1 MWEKYRHESKQTI
14 CIIGVLILAA
24 KLCKAD
30 GHFSIQEE
38 EEILRL
44 LPHKPQQKEILRK
57 ILEEGGND
65 SKPIEHDAKKIK
77 QLIGRENPDFLEF
90 IVAALYKLAYIDD
103 VYSPEEES
111 DIKKIVDAFGIKK
124 TLSDKVA
131 SKLNFFIY
139 TKLKGKK

>member
-1 MWEKYRHESKQTI
+1 MLDKYRHESKQTI
-14 CIIGVLILAA
+14 CVIGFLILAA

-30 GHFSIQEE
+30 GHFNVKEE

-44 LPHKPQQKEILRK
+44 VPHDARQKRILLK

-65 SKPIEHDAKKIK
+65 PKPIEHDAKKIK

-103 VYSPEEES
+103 VYSSEEER
-111 DIKKIVDAFGIKK
+111 DIRKVTDAFGIKK
-124 TLSDKVA
+124 NLFDKVS
-131 SKLNFFIY
+131 SKLDFLLY
-139 TKLKGKK
+139 TKLKRKK

>member
-1 MWEKYRHESKQTI
+1 MWDKYRHESKQTI
-14 CIIGVLILAA
+14 CVIGFLILAA

-30 GHFSIQEE
+30 GHYNVKEE

-44 LPHKPQQKEILRK
+44 VPHDARQKKILLK

-65 SKPIEHDAKKIK
+65 PKPIEHDAKKIK

-124 TLSDKVA
+124 TLFDKAA
-131 SKLNFFIY
+131 SKLNFLLY
-139 TKLKGKK
+139 TKLKRKK